1 MGCFPGSP
9 GLLRRFA
16 SRNDGSVCSILRKA
30 VPMSCQNALAAFLAS
45 PDAAGWRDLPVFAVA
60 GDAAGACSAV
70 DAERAAGHV
79 VAPAPERVFA
89 ALALTPLEA
98 VRAVILGQD
107 PYPTPGHANGLAFS
121 YVGPPPLPRSLVNIY
136 KERGEDLG
144 ETAPSDGDL
153 TRWAKQG
160 VLLLNTALTVRE
172 GASKAGSHLS
182 LGWGKVTD
190 ALIAAV
196 SRQQPHVVFLLWGE
210 PAQAKRP
217 LIDEGRHLVIASAHP
232 SPLSARRGFF
242 GSKPFSR
249 ANAWLEEK
257 GEKAIAW

>member
-1 MGCFPGSP
+1 
-9 GLLRRFA
+9 
-16 SRNDGSVCSILRKA
+16 
-30 VPMSCQNALAAFLAS
+30 MSCTDALAAFLAS
-45 PDAAGWRDLPVFAVA
+45 GNSRGWRELPVFAA
-60 GDAAGACSAV
+60 GGDAARACATV

-89 ALALTPLEA
+89 ALALTPLDA

-136 KERGEDLG
+136 KERAEDLG
-144 ETAPSDGDL
+144 GAAPSDGDL

-172 GASKAGSHLS
+172 GASKAGSHLT

-190 ALIAAV
+190 AVISAV
-196 SRQQPHVVFLLWGE
+196 SRGRPHAVFLLWGA

-217 LIDEGRHLVIASAHP
+217 LIDESRHLVIASAHP

-249 ANAWLEEK
+249 ANAWLAEQ

>member
-1 MGCFPGSP
+1 
-9 GLLRRFA
+9 
-16 SRNDGSVCSILRKA
+16 
-30 VPMSCQNALAAFLAS
+30 MSCTDALAAFLAS
-45 PDAAGWRDLPVFAVA
+45 GTSRGWRDLPVFATG
-60 GDAAGACSAV
+60 GDAARACAAV

-79 VAPAPERVFA
+79 VAPVPERVFA
-89 ALALTPLEA
+89 ALALTPLDA

-136 KERGEDLG
+136 KERAEDLG
-144 ETAPSDGDL
+144 QPAPVDGDL

-182 LGWGKVTD
+182 LGWGAITD
-190 ALIAAV
+190 AIIAAV
-196 SRQQPHVVFLLWGE
+196 SREQEHVVFLLWGN
-210 PAQAKRP
+210 PAQAKRN
-217 LIDEGRHLVIASAHP
+217 LIDESRHLVIASVHP

-249 ANAWLEEK
+249 ANAWLEGQ

>member
-1 MGCFPGSP
+1 
-9 GLLRRFA
+9 
-16 SRNDGSVCSILRKA
+16 
-30 VPMSCQNALAAFLAS
+30 MSCTDALAAFLAS
-45 PDAAGWRDLPVFAVA
+45 GNSRGWRELPAFAAG
-60 GDAAGACSAV
+60 GDAARACAAV
-70 DAERAAGHV
+70 DVERAAGHV

-89 ALALTPLEA
+89 ALALTPLDA

-136 KERGEDLG
+136 KERAADLG
-144 ETAPSDGDL
+144 APAPTDGDL
-153 TRWAKQG
+153 TRWAQQG

-182 LGWGKVTD
+182 LGWAKVTD
-190 ALIAAV
+190 AIIAAV
-196 SRQQPHVVFLLWGE
+196 SRQRPHAVFLLWGA

-249 ANAWLEEK
+249 ANAWLAAQ
-257 GEKAIAW
+257 GEAPVTW